1 MCSFLDGIALCY
13 LLCKQIW
20 KACNWSR
27 ENRGREMQESKQFG
41 QGRVGRQWQSK
52 NQYPQPPNSQSL
64 SPVIWKC
71 FISGTR
77 YLLVSVG
84 QIGPEHFNEKQ
95 SFLCSKN
102 HTEQSCS
109 WGFLGNTQLLD
120 RMKVCCKCLLLKC
133 KSERWLWR
141 ASGVAQAMCA
151 LPQIEQGNY
160 IVRDKAKIITVFY

>member
-1 MCSFLDGIALCY
+1 MCPFLDGIALCY
-13 LLCKQIW
+13 RLCKQIQ
-20 KACNWSR
+20 KVCNWSGK
-27 ENRGREMQESKQFG
+27 NRGRKTWEWKQFG
-41 QGRVGRQWQSK
+41 QGRIGSQWQSK
-52 NQYPQPPNSQSL
+52 NEYLQSPNSQSF

-71 FISGTR
+71 FISGTH

-109 WGFLGNTQLLD
+109 WGFLGNTRLLD
-120 RMKVCCKCLLLKC
+120 GMKVCSKCWLLKC

-141 ASGVAQAMCA
+141 ASGVAQAMCV
-151 LPQIEQGNY
+151 LPRTEQGNY